1 MNKILEDLMRKRK
14 IQTGI
19 LVGLA
24 VISVVMV
31 SLLSI
36 YYFTVIAQ

>member
-14 IQTGI
+14 IQTGM
-19 LVGLA
+19 LLGLA
-24 VISVVMV
+24 VVSVVMV

>member
-14 IQTGI
+14 IQTGM
-19 LVGLA
+19 LLGLA
-24 VISVVMV
+24 VVSVVMV
-31 SLLSI
+31 SILSI